1 MIQYN
6 FKSLCKVVKINNS
19 YQDANDESVRETH
32 TSECFVLFCF
42 HLSCKEV
49 NYTCFIFN

>member
-19 YQDANDESVRETH
+19 HQDANDESVRETH
-32 TSECFVLFCF
+32 HTLLNVLFCF
-42 HLSCKEV
+42 FFSFTL
-49 NYTCFIFN
+49 